1 MKGII
6 KYIGFSNSG
15 LAFAK
20 VTGIDGKEYYFDS
33 RALETYRMS
42 DFQTGETITFESVL
56 GNKIQNV
63 SKAEQNAIIELS
75 IKNQKE
81 FFNKIGDWSVEAT
94 NEDSNYF
101 YSVKEI
107 EMLKTG
113 KVLYVI
119 GRKGTGKSAI
129 VNKLLK
135 SDDSYSHALKLS
147 FKNFPFNLLYDCVDS
162 DYAQPN
168 QYITI
173 WQLIIYRK
181 LASMIIES
189 KDVDKKIKTTLKKY
203 LDSSDE
209 KTNKLIKKIDEV
221 SFGLN
226 VLGSGFDI
234 GVSKNNT
241 QIAWTA
247 QLELFKEVFKTI
259 NLNEKYYLLF
269 DELDEDYKEFIDSK
283 ERKRYI
289 SMLTSLF
296 KSVQYIRQTAISK
309 NIMPIVFLRTD
320 IYSQLTDADKNKWS
334 EFILELAWDL
344 DKIKEMLA
352 FRIAKTYNKDAS
364 TENLKFDDEF
374 NKIFKLKSISTGN
387 RKSNKMSVFSYMARS
402 TQWRPRDFIKYIKIC
417 VEETTRRNL
426 NSVTIDV
433 IKQADAKF
441 SDYLKQEIIDEI
453 FPVLPDI
460 NKILPIFSAI
470 RKQSFNPCLFIEEY
484 NKEVSKKAIQD
495 MGAENVLGILFN
507 YNIIGNMP
515 SMKGQYLFKYAYADA
530 RFNLKENIVLHR
542 GLYKALQIF

>member
-6 KYIGFSNSG
+6 KYIGLSNNG

-20 VTGIDGKEYYFDS
+20 VIGDDSKEYYFDS

-42 DFQTGETITFESVL
+42 DFQTGEVITFESVL
-56 GNKIQNV
+56 GNKIQKV
-63 SKAEQNAIIELS
+63 SKTEQSTNRELN
-75 IKNQKE
+75 IKKQEE
-81 FFNKIGDWSVEAT
+81 FFNKIESWSIEAT
-94 NEDSNYF
+94 NEDSAYF

-107 EMLKTG
+107 EKIKTG

-135 SDDSYSHALKLS
+135 SEDSNSHAIKLS
-147 FKNFPFNLLYDCVDS
+147 FKNFPFNLLYDCADN
-162 DYAQPN
+162 DYPQPN

-181 LASMIIES
+181 LAAMIIES
-189 KDVDKKIKTTLKKY
+189 KAIDKKIKTTLQKY

-221 SFGLN
+221 SFGIS

-234 GVSKNNT
+234 GVGKNANT
-241 QIAWTA
+241 IAWTA
-247 QLELFKEVFKTI
+247 QLELFKEIFKTI

-269 DELDEDYKEFIDSK
+269 DELDEDYKEFNDDK

-296 KSVQYIRQTAISK
+296 KAIQYIRQAAVSK
-309 NIMPIVFLRTD
+309 NILPIVFLRTD

-344 DKIKEMLA
+344 DKIKEMLS
-352 FRIAKTYNKDAS
+352 FRIAKTYDNNAS

-417 VEETTRRNL
+417 VEETIKRNG
-426 NSVTIDV
+426 NTVTIDI
-433 IKQADAKF
+433 IKLADAKF

-453 FPVLPDI
+453 FPVLPEI

-470 RKQSFNPCLFIEEY
+470 RKQSFNPSLFIEEY
-484 NKEVSKKAIQD
+484 NKEVSKQAIQD
-495 MGAENVLGILFN
+495 IGAENVLGILFN
-507 YNIIGNMP
+507 YNIIGNIP

-530 RFNLKENIVLHR
+530 RFNLKENIVVHR